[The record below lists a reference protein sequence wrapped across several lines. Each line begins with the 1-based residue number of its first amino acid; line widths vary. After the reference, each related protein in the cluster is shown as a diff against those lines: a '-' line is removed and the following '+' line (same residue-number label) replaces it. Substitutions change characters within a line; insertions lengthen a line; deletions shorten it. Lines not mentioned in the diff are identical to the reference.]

1 MKILEHMSHA
11 MGRRVPLDTTL
22 SVTTF
27 DTDSHVEPGRF
38 DTGTIFTFT
47 LAIAVE
53 HTLSDAVLESPD
65 KMEAIRHAHSQ
76 ARRFIGHEL
85 YSEITDRLHEIMLYE
100 YEHNRSGDQ
109 SVAIMLNKLIGDLRS

>member
-11 MGRRVPLDTTL
+11 MGRRVPLDTKL
-22 SVTTF
+22 NITTF
-27 DTDSHVEPGRF
+27 DTDSHVDPVRY
-38 DTGTIFTFT
+38 DIGTVFTFT

-53 HTLSDAVLESPD
+53 HTIADVVLESSD

-85 YSEITDRLHEIMLYE
+85 YSEITDRLHEIMMYE